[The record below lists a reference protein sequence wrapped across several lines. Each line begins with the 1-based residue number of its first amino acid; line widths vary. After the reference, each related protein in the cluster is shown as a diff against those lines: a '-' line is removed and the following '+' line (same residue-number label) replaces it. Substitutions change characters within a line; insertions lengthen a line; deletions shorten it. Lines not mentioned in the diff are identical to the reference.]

1 MHNIKK
7 QAHYTI
13 ISDKI
18 AIMLNNSENEHE
30 LVKAQLKLQSE
41 HIFKGTAQSSDS
53 AIFRMFRIS
62 RTQPQYL

>member
-1 MHNIKK
+1 MKK

-30 LVKAQLKLQSE
+30 LVKGTIQNSDWTQL
-41 HIFKGTAQSSDS
+41 
-53 AIFRMFRIS
+53 
-62 RTQPQYL
+62 